1 MGSDTFWTKPARP
14 GQRTHQEAKERGL
27 YGDSAVLHVG
37 PDSNVD
43 WLVLPDDP
51 ALGGAAGHRV
61 KVKATDLDECPVCNQ
76 RAKFHTTSVG
86 YIVIECEQ
94 CSQWYVCELKKE
106 VSDDKGRFSVE
117 G

>member
-14 GQRTHQEAKERGL
+14 GQRTYQEEKEKGL

-51 ALGGAAGHRV
+51 ALGEAAGHRV
-61 KVKATDLDECPVCNQ
+61 RVKATDLAECPVCNQ
-76 RAKFHTTSVG
+76 RAKFHTTGVG

-94 CSQWYVCELKKE
+94 CSQWYVCEPKKE
-106 VSDDKGRFSVE
+106 VSNG
-117 G
+117 